1 MRDLRELSKQYA
13 EKLKKIKCLAFD
25 VDGILTNGQVT
36 WDGEELGWNRS
47 TNTADGYML
56 RYLMS
61 AGFTVGV
68 ITGGDSLSV
77 HKRFGENLKLSF
89 VHSGNDDKRSHFKK
103 VLELGFKPEE
113 VLFMGD
119 EFIDLPILKV
129 AGFSATVPEASIEI
143 RESVD
148 YITERHG
155 GMGAAREVM
164 DLLRHAHG
172 LVPDVEHFGDEL

>member
-1 MRDLRELSKQYA
+1 MRNLREESKKFTD
-13 EKLKKIKCLAFD
+13 KLKKIKCLAFD
-25 VDGILTNGQVT
+25 VDGILTNGQVM
-36 WDGEELGWNRS
+36 WDGEELGWNRA
-47 TNTADGYML
+47 TNTADGFML

-77 HKRFGENLKLSF
+77 HKRFGENLGLSF
-89 VHSGNDDKRSHFKK
+89 VHSGNDDKRAHFQK
-103 VLELGFKPEE
+103 VLDLGFQKEE

-119 EFIDLPILKV
+119 EFIDLSILEI

-143 RESVD
+143 REAVD
-148 YITERHG
+148 YVTERHG

-172 LVPDVEHFGDEL
+172 LVPNLPKFGA